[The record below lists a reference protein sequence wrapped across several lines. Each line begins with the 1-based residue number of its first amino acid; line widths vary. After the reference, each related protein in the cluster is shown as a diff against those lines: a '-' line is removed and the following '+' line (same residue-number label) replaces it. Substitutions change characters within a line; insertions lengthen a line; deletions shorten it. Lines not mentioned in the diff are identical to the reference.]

1 MRNKNVDVSHIDM
14 ATTNNE
20 GGLLVQDSCKTQ
32 STENILPGTPGYDL
46 MEDGLG
52 I

>member
-14 ATTNNE
+14 ATTDNE
-20 GGLLVQDSCKTQ
+20 GSFPVRDSCKTQ
-32 STENILPGTPGYDL
+32 STENILPGTPGYDV
-46 MEDGLG
+46 MEGGLG